1 MGYCKNRPGVLLCRC
16 YNGDQPD
23 FLNGDAAQLE
33 EHKTI
38 IYDYLCPF
46 PEEYEKTYTP
56 SEELTVPA
64 CTANDWIFMC

>member
-1 MGYCKNRPGVLLCRC
+1 M
-16 YNGDQPD
+16 
-23 FLNGDAAQLE
+23 GDAAQLE

-56 SEELTVPA
+56 SEELTVPMYSEGSEFL
-64 CTANDWIFMC
+64 CVESGVLKNITGRHR

>member
-1 MGYCKNRPGVLLCRC
+1 MGISRI
-16 YNGDQPD
+16 
-23 FLNGDAAQLE
+23 FLNGNAAQLE

-56 SEELTVPA
+56 SEERQFRHVLRRI
-64 CTANDWIFMC
+64 WIFMC